1 MSIELTR
8 GSQTRMVI
16 ECRCKHCIMWDN
28 VSGKCL
34 NDLSM
39 YFNTVVEP
47 NNKCED
53 FDPMLN

>member
-1 MSIELTR
+1 
-8 GSQTRMVI
+8 MVI